1 METRRGVLLRGVV
14 LCWTAAATV
23 FARAAADPVAEG
35 FPAWEGLEAENRVC
49 GRALCPSDLR
59 HKITIV
65 VEIEPT
71 DEKSA
76 IAQMA
81 LAAKFTRVDS
91 TFGMQNSS
99 VLWKRKEVGHRVSL
113 VVVNYGDKDSPAVI
127 KKTLAGKVADV
138 GKDIVR
144 LKAMRIPVYNRGVAF
159 PGAPQA
165 SGGKRP
171 FVYVMG
177 PEGTK
182 PLYSGAL
189 DAKGSAAVV
198 KLVKKES
205 ASLPNW
211 RRFYGPLEEVKHFR
225 KFSQALDPAK
235 PKPLAPVMQKIKKG
249 ISSKDPEEARE
260 AQILFD
266 AVEQTRSELV
276 YRISMEAVS
285 CPHLALYDLSLH
297 SRYFPMDKKSV
308 EVYADMVKRNSDA
321 QKLCAILKDVL
332 AWSDPE
338 FACKNKSE
346 AKKIVGKLKGM
357 KKTVEKLKE
366 AKSLPIQNGAYVLS
380 GEIDQLIENIPMK
393 VVSK

>member
-1 METRRGVLLRGVV
+1 MKTRRGVLLRVVV
-14 LCWTAAATV
+14 LCWMVAAPAFV
-23 FARAAADPVAEG
+23 CAAADPVAEG
-35 FPAWEGLEAENRVC
+35 FPAWEGLEDENRIC
-49 GRALCPSDLR
+49 GRTLCPSDLR

-76 IAQMA
+76 IAQMD
-81 LAAKFTRVDS
+81 LAAKFTLVDS
-91 TFGMQNSS
+91 TLGMLGNSVS
-99 VLWKRKEVGHRVSL
+99 WERKVMEHGVSL
-113 VVVNYGDKDSPAVI
+113 VVVNYGDKDSPEVI
-127 KKTLAGKVADV
+127 KKILKGKVDDV
-138 GKDIVR
+138 GIYIFR
-144 LKAMRIPVYNRGVAF
+144 LNLMRIPVYSKGVTF

-165 SGGKRP
+165 PGGKRP

-189 DAKGSAAVV
+189 DAKSHVAVA
-198 KLVKKES
+198 KLVKTAS
-205 ASLPNW
+205 ASLPQW
-211 RRFYGPLEEVKHFR
+211 RRFYGPLEEVKHFK

-249 ISSKDPEEARE
+249 ISSKDPEEAKE

-276 YRISMEAVS
+276 YRISLETAS
-285 CPHLALYDLSLH
+285 CPHRALYDLSLH

-308 EVYADMVKRNSDA
+308 EAYADKLKRNLDA
-321 QKLCAILKDVL
+321 QKLCAVLSDVL
-332 AWSDPE
+332 EWSDPE
-338 FACKNKSE
+338 FACNNKAE
-346 AKKIVGKLKGM
+346 AKKIVGKLKAM

-366 AKSLPIQNGAYVLS
+366 AKSVAIQNGAHVLDA
-380 GEIDQLIENIPMK
+380 EIDRLIEVIPTK
-393 VVSK
+393 